1 MVDYKRILKL
11 KAEDTSQ
18 RGIAAALRCSRN
30 TVAAVLAAAANEG
43 LGYREVAA
51 LDNGEIRHLL
61 FPELGDKASAYMQPD
76 FEWVH
81 KELGRTGVT
90 LLLLWNEYAIKT
102 RQAGGVPYQYSFFCE
117 KYRKWAQVTKATLHI
132 PRKPGEIIEV
142 DWAGNTMEYADP
154 LTGEIRPAYLFV
166 AALVY
171 SAYAYVE
178 AFSDMKLPSW
188 IGAHIHAFSFFGGA
202 ARLLIP
208 DNLKAGVK
216 KPDRYEPAL
225 NSAYA
230 ALAEHYSTT
239 IIPARVRA
247 PRDKPAAE
255 GSVRHIAYQ
264 IMANLRERRFVGI
277 YELNDAISEELE
289 RLNAKPFTAKA
300 DCRTVVFRRDEQP
313 LLSPLPAMPFEISE
327 LKTAKVGP
335 NYHVQVDGCFYSV
348 PHYLIAK
355 KLDIRITARIVEAFD
370 GATRVATH
378 PRIHGRKGAYSTIEG
393 HMPEK
398 HRQYLKDWTP
408 ERFVNWAKQVGPKTE
423 EVVRAILASKKIVEQ
438 SYRSCMGVLTLAKKD
453 GGKKRLEDSC
463 ADALGITRSP
473 SYTLVKRL
481 WSEWSPN
488 DEPNKPK
495 PSLGSKGFV
504 RGSRYFARKDGESDD
519 R

>member
-61 FPELGDKASAYMQPD
+61 FPELEEKVSGYTQPD

-102 RQAGGVPYQYSFFCE
+102 RQRGGVPYQYSFFCE
-117 KYRKWAQVTKATLHI
+117 KYRAWAQVTKATLHI

-142 DWAGNTMEYADP
+142 DWAGDTMEFADP
-154 LTGEIRPAYLFV
+154 LTGEIKVAYLFV

-178 AFSDMKLPSW
+178 AFADMKLSSW
-188 IGAHIHAFSFFGGA
+188 IDAHIHAFSFFGGA
-202 ARLLIP
+202 ARLLVP
-208 DNLKAGVK
+208 DNLKTGVK

-239 IIPARVRA
+239 IIPARIKA
-247 PRDKPAAE
+247 PRDKSTAE

-264 IMANLRERRFVGI
+264 IMANLRNRRFVGI

-289 RLNAKPFTAKA
+289 RLNVKPFTAKA
-300 DCRTVVFRRDEQP
+300 DNRAVVFTRDELP
-313 LLSPLPAMPFEISE
+313 LLFPLPAMPFEMSE
-327 LKTAKVGP
+327 SKTAKVGP

-355 KLDIRITARIVEAFD
+355 TLDIRLTARAVEIFD
-370 GATRVATH
+370 GTARVATH
-378 PRIHGRKGAYSTIEG
+378 PRIHGRKGAYSTVEE

-398 HRQYLKDWTP
+398 HRQYLRDWTP
-408 ERFVNWAKQVGPKTE
+408 ERFINWAKQVGARTE
-423 EVVRAILASKKIVEQ
+423 ETVRAILASKKIVEQ
-438 SYRSCMGVLTLAKKD
+438 GYRSCMGVLSLAKKE
-453 GGKKRLEDSC
+453 GGKKRLEAAC
-463 ADALGITRSP
+463 AGALAITASP

-481 WSEWSPN
+481 WSEWTP
-488 DEPNKPK
+488 DDRARREA

-504 RGSRYFARKDGESDD
+504 RGSGYFARKEGKGDD

>member
-1 MVDYKRILKL
+1 MVDYKRILRL

-30 TVAAVLAAAANEG
+30 TVAAVLTAAANEG
-43 LGYREVAA
+43 LGYEQVTA
-51 LDNGEIRHLL
+51 LDNSEIRHLL
-61 FPELGDKASAYMQPD
+61 FPELEDKVSAYMQPD

-102 RQAGGVPYQYSFFCE
+102 RRSGKIPYQYSFFCE
-117 KYRKWAQVTKATLHI
+117 KYREWAHVTKATLHI

-142 DWAGNTMEYADP
+142 DWAGEAMEYADP
-154 LTGEIRPAYLFV
+154 LTGEIKEAYLFV

-178 AFSDMKLPSW
+178 AFADMKLPSW
-188 IGAHIHAFSFFGGA
+188 IDAHIHAFAFFGGA

-208 DNLKAGVK
+208 DNLKTGVK
-216 KPDRYEPAL
+216 KPDRYEPVL
-225 NSAYA
+225 NVAYA

-239 IIPARVRA
+239 IIPARVKA
-247 PRDKPAAE
+247 PKDKPAVE

-264 IMANLRERRFVGI
+264 IMANLRDRRFVGI
-277 YELNDAISEELE
+277 YELNEAISEELE
-289 RLNAKPFTAKA
+289 RLNAKPFTAK
-300 DCRTVVFRRDEQP
+300 DDSRVVVFERDELP
-313 LLSPLPAMPFEISE
+313 LLSSLPTMPFEISE
-327 LKTAKVGP
+327 SKTAKVAP

-355 KLDIRITARIVEAFD
+355 KLDVRLTTRTVEVFD
-370 GATRVATH
+370 GAVRVATH
-378 PRIHGRKGAYSTIEG
+378 PRIHGHRGAYSTIEE

-408 ERFVNWAKQVGPKTE
+408 ERFTNWAKTIGPKTE
-423 EVVRAILASKKIVEQ
+423 ETVRAILASKRIIEQ

-463 ADALGITRSP
+463 ANALEIMDRP
-473 SYTLVKRL
+473 SYTLVRRL
-481 WSEWSPN
+481 WGEWTEDKGDRRP
-488 DEPNKPK
+488 E

-504 RGSRYFARKDGESDD
+504 RGSGYFAKKEGASDD